1 MSSAASPPAQAEP
14 GRLQA
19 ARVPLSDWFAH
30 PGKLDRR
37 DRHGVRKRI
46 AIVGGGIA
54 GLVAAYELER
64 LGHGIV
70 LFEATERLGGRIH
83 THRFDAAHHAE
94 LGATRIGAHHGC
106 VRHYVDALGLA
117 TLPFT
122 SDNPAGLYH
131 IGGRRCRMGRPA
143 DLWAGRSAPGVMDP
157 DALFDAIVAETLAA
171 LDADDLHALFTAT
184 RLPER
189 LQALDR
195 LAFTELFERR
205 LDPHDFAIVGHATGM
220 HHYRRVSALAGLIDT
235 LNWGEGPFLTLV
247 DGMDALPRALAARL
261 RGPVL
266 TGCPVAGIQRRGD
279 GLTLR
284 LAGTRPDAPA
294 DLRFD
299 YAVVAAPA
307 PAVAALAL
315 DPPPPTAQAAAL
327 ERLPYSPSAR
337 SVALARRRRWELDDG
352 IAGGASRT
360 DLSIQ
365 QCWYPGDNARPGGP
379 GEPAWCI
386 RDPKRSETPAAFVA
400 GYRWEQTATAF
411 ADLPASDR
419 DAAVLRDLE
428 RLHPGIG
435 DDIEALAHLC
445 WDPRADLAD
454 AADIA
459 FGAYAFFPPG
469 ERDQMQP
476 HLARPWPEDDP
487 RVFFAGEH
495 LAIAHASM
503 QGAVQT
509 ALDAVAAIAEAPRSL
524 DRDT

>member
-70 LFEATERLGGRIH
+70 LFEAAERLGGRIH

-106 VRHYVDALGLA
+106 VRHYLDALGLA
-117 TLPFT
+117 TRAFT

-131 IGGRRCRMGRPA
+131 IGGLRCRMGQPA
-143 DLWAGRSAPGVMDP
+143 ALWAGAAAAGGSDP
-157 DALFDAIVAETLAA
+157 DALYDAIVAETLATLNA
-171 LDADDLHALFTAT
+171 NDLHALFTAT
-184 RLPER
+184 RLPGR

-205 LDPHDFAIVGHATGM
+205 LDAHGFAIVGHATGM

-235 LNWGEGPFLTLV
+235 LNWGQGPFLTLV

-261 RGPVL
+261 RGPLL
-266 TGCPVAGIQRRGD
+266 TGCPVAGIERRAD
-279 GLTLR
+279 GLALR
-284 LAGTRPDAPA
+284 LASTRPGAPT

-299 YAVVAAPA
+299 YAVVTTPA
-307 PAVAALAL
+307 PAAVALAL
-315 DPPPPTAQAAAL
+315 DPPLPNEQAAAL
-327 ERLPYSPSAR
+327 QRLPYSPSAR

-365 QCWYPGDNARPGGP
+365 QCWYPSDNARPGGP

-386 RDPKRSETPAAFVA
+386 RDPQLSATPAAFVA
-400 GYRWEQTATAF
+400 GYRWEQAATAF
-411 ADLPASDR
+411 ADLPATDR
-419 DAAVLRDLE
+419 DAVVLRDLE

-435 DDIEALAHLC
+435 NDIDALVHLC
-445 WDPRADLAD
+445 WDPRAAVAD
-454 AADIA
+454 AADTA

-469 ERDQMQP
+469 ERDQIQP
-476 HLARPWPEDDP
+476 QLARPWPDDAP

-495 LAIAHASM
+495 LAIAHASL

-509 ALDAVAAIAEAPRSL
+509 ALNAVAAVAEAPQPAAR
-524 DRDT
+524 DR